1 MRYSRSMIGLT
12 LVLMIGLALPSSVL
26 TQRKIAKGAKKN
38 APQSLQGEAIP
49 VELVA
54 PLAMTMPELEAAVTE
69 AVLDILEEPPEPDN
83 ERRNLDVLLMSVQ
96 ITETTETEC
105 AEQYLKDIR
114 CYAATI
120 MIDSKED
127 LVDRLLQLTEAL
139 NVVIRIENGSIAI
152 TQQRRG
158 GYPYVKVKN
167 TTPYPVGPPY
177 YSESTNNYNGGPW
190 YIDNDWKGYLPSA
203 RVWYGCCFCSTDD
216 IDEGIAPGDTW
227 SGTSRGICAVTEITA
242 ILTLPDGEKLTCAPY
257 KSLSTTYSEFFIIM
271 KGEEEALQAINNNG
285 YACCVQSSH
294 QSGVCA

>member
-1 MRYSRSMIGLT
+1 MIGLT

-38 APQSLQGEAIP
+38 APPSLQREGIP

-271 KGEEEALQAINNNG
+271 KGEEEALQAINNNE